1 MTEPPDRQS
10 PHRHPAVLL
19 AVLCTATFMTTLDV
33 FIVNVGLRP
42 IGAALHHSSLADLS
56 WILNAYAIV
65 FAALLVP
72 AGRLADR
79 YGVKGTFLFG
89 LAVFGAGSLG
99 AALSGDVWLLVALR
113 CVQAVGAAAIMP
125 TSLALILNGMPKERV
140 ARSIQIWAISGS
152 LGASAGPTLGGL
164 LVEASWRLIFMVN
177 VPIALAAFAL
187 AVRTAP
193 DPRHSTEARMPDLL
207 GGGLLMTGIGALTLA
222 LVQGS
227 AWGWGSGPIVAAF
240 ALAAVALTATVLRSA
255 HAPAPVID
263 LTLFKDRTFTWSN
276 AGMFL
281 LSLAFGLQLLGL
293 VFWMQE
299 GWGWSAIRTGLA
311 ISPGP
316 VMVSVTS
323 LGLRRYTAKLP
334 AGLVAAM
341 GGIAL
346 GLGAVLIGTS
356 LGAHPDYYE
365 VLPGWLLCGVGTGLW
380 TPTLV
385 SAATSGLA
393 RHQTSTGSAIV
404 QMNRQIGLT
413 LGVAVLVVIVGSSR
427 IDLAALDRF
436 THAWWWSAAV
446 ALLGALTCLF
456 LLRRD
461 VGASARTTESTN
473 TAAPAG
479 NPAASNGR

>member
-1 MTEPPDRQS
+1 MTEPPDRRS
-10 PHRHPAVLL
+10 RHRHPAVLL
-19 AVLCTATFMTTLDV
+19 AVLSTATFMTTLDV

-99 AALSGDVWLLVALR
+99 AALCGNVWLLVLLR

-125 TSLALILNGMPKERV
+125 TSLALILNGMPRERI
-140 ARSIQIWAISGS
+140 ARSIQVWAISGS

-164 LVEASWRLIFMVN
+164 LVEASWRWIFIVN
-177 VPIALAAFAL
+177 VPIALAALGMAM
-187 AVRTAP
+187 RTAP
-193 DPRHSTEARMPDLL
+193 DPRHSTETRIPDLL
-207 GGGLLMTGIGALTLA
+207 GGAFLMTGIGALTLA
-222 LVQGS
+222 LVQGP
-227 AWGWGSGPIVAAF
+227 AWGWGSGSIVGAFMVAAL
-240 ALAAVALTATVLRSA
+240 ALAAAVLRSA
-255 HAPAPVID
+255 LASSPVID
-263 LTLFKDRTFTWSN
+263 LTLFRDRTFTWAN
-276 AGMFL
+276 IGAFM

-323 LGLRRYTAKLP
+323 LGLRRYTSKLP
-334 AGLVAAM
+334 AGLVAAI

-346 GLGAVLIGTS
+346 GTGAVLIGTS
-356 LGAHPDYYE
+356 LGARPDYAE
-365 VLPGWLLCGVGTGLW
+365 VLPGWILCGAGVGLW

-385 SAATSGLA
+385 GAATSGLA
-393 RHQTSTGSAIV
+393 RHQTSTGSAVV

-413 LGVAVLVVIVGSSR
+413 LGVAVLVVVIGSSR
-427 IDLAALDRF
+427 IDRAALDRF
-436 THAWWWSAAV
+436 TQAWWWSAALSL
-446 ALLGALTCLF
+446 AGAFTCLP
-456 LLRRD
+456 LLRRSD
-461 VGASARTTESTN
+461 AARSESAPAPA
-473 TAAPAG
+473 TAAGQVPAK
-479 NPAASNGR
+479 P